1 MSEYISPR
9 NLDQPVIL
17 SVNPA
22 GIGAIDVADPAKP
35 LPVLVGPLDLKPLDH
50 IDLYWGAIAD
60 PVSSYDHP
68 RNAPPINDFVT
79 LAVDTGNIESAR
91 DPVPVRYRF
100 TPFPGSTSQDSDIT
114 HIRVKLEAPGGIDI
128 DPATPYENEALRPP
142 RVQPPAVIVD
152 PQGVR
157 VIVTPYEQ
165 MSEGD
170 RIRVSWAEST
180 VDHPPLTAA
189 EAGTEVVIPIPPQ
202 IIETVGDSSKLPV
215 RYEVHDVVGN
225 WSKRSPATEVV
236 VSIGSR

>member
-1 MSEYISPR
+1 MITIETNQYLPK
-9 NLDQPVIL
+9 PTIL
-17 SVNPA
+17 TSGPNGV
-22 GIGAIDVADPAKP
+22 GAADIKDPAIP
-35 LPVLVGPLDLKPLDH
+35 LGVLIGHINLNPEDQIELLWGNNPEPVVYYTH
-50 IDLYWGAIAD
+50 
-60 PVSSYDHP
+60 SSD
-68 RNAPPINDFVT
+68 APEQDIFVT
-79 LAVDTGNIESAR
+79 LYVDTQWIKSEQT
-91 DPVPVRYRF
+91 PVPVSYRYI
-100 TPFPGSTSQDSDIT
+100 PFPGGAPQDSDIT

-189 EAGTEVVIPIPPQ
+189 EAGMEVVIPIPPQ
-202 IIETVGDSSKLPV
+202 IIEAVGDSSKLPV

-236 VSIGSR
+236 VSIG